1 MCFGLSNTC
10 DDVWSNGV
18 GQNSNTDEKHHQ
30 DCVREVYQLAMVNW
44 LFDRD
49 GERGREA
56 LSVGNCSINV

>member
-1 MCFGLSNTC
+1 M
-10 DDVWSNGV
+10 WSNGV

-49 GERGREA
+49 GEGGREA
-56 LSVGNCSINV
+56 LSVGNRSINV